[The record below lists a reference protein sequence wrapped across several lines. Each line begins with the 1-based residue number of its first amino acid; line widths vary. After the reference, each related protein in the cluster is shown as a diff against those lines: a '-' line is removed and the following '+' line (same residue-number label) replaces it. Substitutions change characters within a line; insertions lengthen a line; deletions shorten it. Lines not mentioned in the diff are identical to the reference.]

1 MSDYQ
6 YFKTSQVVPTKGTS
20 YSYYECDED
29 YEVQR
34 YVTHI
39 PETGDLDQIDV
50 DWTME
55 LRREGLEEIDSEQ
68 FEEYWTLDP
77 SDA

>member
-1 MSDYQ
+1 MSDYR

-29 YEVQR
+29 FEVLR

-39 PETGDLDQIDV
+39 PETGDLDQLEV

-55 LRREGLEEIDSEQ
+55 LRRDGVEEIDRDE
-68 FEEYWTLDP
+68 FESYWNLDP
-77 SDA
+77 DEA